1 MAFHNP
7 KGRANY
13 EPNSWGSG
21 PREAPSQGFR
31 SVPEEV
37 SGPKLRVRA
46 ERFADHYSQARQFYV
61 SQTPTEQTHIKDAFV
76 FELSKVETPAI
87 RTRMVAQLLNVDET
101 LARQVASG
109 LGLKELPSAAP
120 PARPIKKDLPPSLAL
135 SILRN
140 GPNDF
145 KGRKL
150 GVLVTDGVDAQL
162 LAALQQ
168 AAEAEGAVVEVVA
181 PTVSGVRASDGKT
194 VTAKQKINGGP
205 SVLYDAVAVIPS
217 ADGAALLARE
227 ATARDFV
234 NDAFAHAKFIGYS
247 ETAKPLFDKAG
258 VSEMDGGC
266 VVLKS
271 AADAKSFISNCR
283 KLRFWE
289 REAKVHAV

>member
-1 MAFHNP
+1 
-7 KGRANY
+7 
-13 EPNSWGSG
+13 
-21 PREAPSQGFR
+21 
-31 SVPEEV
+31 
-37 SGPKLRVRA
+37 
-46 ERFADHYSQARQFYV
+46 V

-87 RTRMVAQLLNVDET
+87 RARMVAQLLNVDET
-101 LARQVASG
+101 LAKQVASG

-120 PARPIKKDLPPSLAL
+120 PARPVKKDLPPSPAL

-217 ADGAALLARE
+217 ADGAALLAHE

-266 VVLKS
+266 VALKS
-271 AADAKSFISNCR
+271 AADAKRFIANCR